1 MEVSEIV
8 EAVDM
13 MEYLSQY
20 CEFEEKG
27 GEFWALSPFKD
38 ERTPSFSVNPDK
50 GFFYDFSSGIGGNLL
65 DFVMKYHK
73 VSLGQA
79 VRMLKQYAG
88 IKDDGTDAVS
98 QRLAAVKIAKKFRY
112 SPKPRKQNLAKP
124 LPDNV
129 MAKYEFRRDKLKL
142 WFDEGISWEAMRHFG
157 VMYDAF
163 ANRIVY
169 PVRDLDGEIISICGR
184 TCDPDFKAKRIRKY
198 TYYQEIG
205 TVETLYGYSENLEE
219 IVNKEEI
226 ILFEGAKSV
235 MMAWGWG
242 IRNTAALLTS
252 HLSDNLFRDLVRL
265 SSYWNVRIVFALDSD
280 VNILE
285 DENIVRLKSYA
296 RVEWVKNRDNLLAP
310 KDSPTDKGEEIF
322 RKLYQERGRVH

>member
-1 MEVSEIV
+1 MEVSDII

-13 MEYLSQY
+13 MEYMSQY
-20 CEFEEKG
+20 LEFHEKG

-38 ERTPSFSVNPDK
+38 ERTPSFSVNPEK
-50 GFFYDFSSGIGGNLL
+50 GFFYDFSSGAGGNLL

-73 VSLGQA
+73 VNLGQA

-88 IKDDGTDAVS
+88 IKDDGGALP
-98 QRLAAVKIAKKFRY
+98 QRLEAVKIAKKFRCTQ
-112 SPKPRKQNLAKP
+112 KPRRQNLAKP
-124 LPDNV
+124 MPDNA

-142 WFDEGISWEAMRHFG
+142 WYDEGISWEAMKHFC

-169 PVRDLDGEIISICGR
+169 PVRNLEGEIISICGR

-205 TVETLYGYSENLEE
+205 TVETLYGYSENIEE
-219 IVNKEEI
+219 IVSSGEI

-242 IRNTAALLTS
+242 VRNTAALLTS

-265 SSYWNVRIVFALDSD
+265 SSYWNVRIVFALDAD

-285 DENIVRLKSYA
+285 DENIKRLKSYA
-296 RVEWVKNRDNLLAP
+296 RIDWIQNRENLLND
-310 KDSPTDKGEEIF
+310 KDSPTDKGEAVF
-322 RKLYQERGRVH
+322 RKLYEERRRVR